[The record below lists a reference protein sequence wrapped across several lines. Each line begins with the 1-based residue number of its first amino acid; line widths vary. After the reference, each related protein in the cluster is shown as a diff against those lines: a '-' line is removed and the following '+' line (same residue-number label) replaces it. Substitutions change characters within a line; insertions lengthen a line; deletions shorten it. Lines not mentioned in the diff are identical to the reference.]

1 MHDPRLDALA
11 ELLVNHSTRLK
22 SGEKTLI
29 ETFDIPEDMVIALL
43 RAVRQVGGVP
53 LVSYKRNRIQRE
65 LIQADQ
71 EEAMQLIGECETYRM
86 ERVQAY
92 VGLRGSRNIAEFSDV
107 PAAAMELYERHWLQ
121 PVHFQVR
128 VPKTK
133 WVVLRWPSASMAQQ
147 AKMSTDAFEDFYFD
161 VCTLN
166 YAVMAEAQKPLAAL
180 LTQTDQVHITGPN
193 TDLRFSI
200 KDIPAIPCSG
210 EHNIPDGECFTAP
223 VRDSIEG
230 QIHFNTPT
238 LYRGT
243 PFDDIRLRFEKG
255 RIVEATASDS
265 QALNDILDTDEGA
278 HHIGEFAIGFNP
290 HITAPMLDILF
301 DEKIAGS
308 FHFTPGQAYDVAD
321 NGNRSSVHWDMVMI
335 QTPEYGGGE
344 IYFDGNLVRKDGR
357 FVVPELLNLNPE
369 NLK

>member
-200 KDIPAIPCSG
+200 KDIPAIPCAG
-210 EHNIPDGECFTAP
+210 RRNIPDGECFTAP
-223 VRDSIEG
+223 VRASVNG
-230 QIHFNTPT
+230 TVRFNAPT
-238 LYRGT
+238 LYHGIE
-243 PFDDIRLRFEKG
+243 FNDIHLEFKNGKVVDADSNDTEK
-255 RIVEATASDS
+255 
-265 QALNDILDTDEGA
+265 LNEILDTDDGA
-278 HHIGEFAIGFNP
+278 RYIGEFAIGFNP
-290 HITAPMLDILF
+290 HINIPMLDILF

-308 FHFTPGQAYDVAD
+308 FHFTPGKAYEEAD
-321 NGNRSSVHWDMVMI
+321 NGNRSSIHWDMVML
-335 QTPEYGGGE
+335 QTPQYGGGE
-344 IYFDGNLVRKDGR
+344 IYFDGTLIRKDGL
-357 FVVPELLNLNPE
+357 FLPKALDGLNPQ
-369 NLK
+369 NLG

>member
-1 MHDPRLDALA
+1 MYDPRLDTLA
-11 ELLVNHSTRLK
+11 DLLIKHSIHLQH
-22 SGEKTLI
+22 GEKILI
-29 ETFDIPEDMVIALL
+29 ETFDIPEDMVIALI
-43 RAVRQVGGVP
+43 RAARNVGGVP
-53 LVSYKRNRIQRE
+53 LISYKQNRIQRE
-65 LIQADQ
+65 LIQAGQ
-71 EEAMQLIGECETYRM
+71 EEAMQIIGECETYRM

-92 VGLRGSRNIAEFSDV
+92 IGMRGSRNVAELSDV
-107 PAAAMELYERHWLQ
+107 SAAAMEFYERHWVQ

-147 AKMSTDAFEDFYFD
+147 AKMSTDSFEDFYFN

-166 YAVMAEAQKPLAAL
+166 YGKMAEAQKPPAAL
-180 LTQTDQVHITGPN
+180 LDQTDKVHITGPG

-200 KDIPAIPCSG
+200 KNIPAIPCSG

-223 VRDSIEG
+223 VRDSVEG
-230 QIHFNTPT
+230 TIRFNTPT

-243 PFDDIRLRFEKG
+243 PFEDISLRFENG
-255 RIVEATASDS
+255 RIVKATASDTD
-265 QALNDILDTDEGA
+265 ALNDILDADDGA
-278 HHIGEFAIGFNP
+278 RFIGEFAIGFNP
-290 HITAPMLDILF
+290 FITTPMLDILF

-308 FHFTPGQAYDVAD
+308 FHFTPGQAYEVAD
-321 NGNRSSVHWDMVMI
+321 NGNRSSVHWDMVMV
-335 QTPEYGGGE
+335 QTPANGGGE
-344 IYFDGNLVRKDGR
+344 IYFDEKLVRKNGL